1 MARIAVFEKDPLVAL
16 DIAKTLRVAGHLIL
30 GPFYDLPSTMDGGS
44 QEYDLAIVDFEFSK
58 TVQLPIET
66 PVLLLTALTDDATQS
81 SLRSVNS
88 FGLLVKPFSAQELK
102 STVDIALYRSSMEK
116 RLAESEQRY
125 RELFDFSITARCIM
139 DFDGKIDV
147 TNKAFRALFGLK
159 EGENLKSAI
168 KDDGTAETLC
178 GKIRIGKQIERI
190 ELAMVSRSGLGLH
203 VVGAFSIISLP
214 GATPSEHGIQRISA
228 EFYDETEPL
237 RLREDLQQAQKMESL
252 GRLAGG
258 IAHDF
263 NNILTAI
270 LGHAEML
277 KLEIQAGSPLAEDIG
292 GILDATDRARR
303 LTQQLLSFSRKQPFS
318 PSPCD
323 MSQIVRDSVKL
334 LKRLV
339 GENILLSVYVAED
352 ELPVFVDP
360 MQIEQVLINLVA
372 NARDALEGRNNPRIT
387 LVAERRHLEE
397 SRKLKGAELRA
408 GDYATIEVT
417 DNGIGMSS
425 EVASQAFEPYFT
437 TKLMGKGS
445 GLGLAIVASVA
456 TTLSGAVELQTAVSK
471 GTSITLW
478 IPLLDSR
485 AATLERP
492 LSGRDSLVESLKKS
506 AVTSGLRLEDSPSI
520 LVVDDDEALL
530 GFLAT
535 ALSKA
540 GADVAAAR
548 NGGEALLLTETKTF
562 DSFVIDVNLPGV
574 SGLNLYERLPSE
586 SKKHCIF
593 ITGRL
598 DGDFKLPEGAH
609 LLQKPFTPQALV
621 EAISLQLK

>member
-1 MARIAVFEKDPLVAL
+1 
-16 DIAKTLRVAGHLIL
+16 
-30 GPFYDLPSTMDGGS
+30 
-44 QEYDLAIVDFEFSK
+44 
-58 TVQLPIET
+58 
-66 PVLLLTALTDDATQS
+66 
-81 SLRSVNS
+81 
-88 FGLLVKPFSAQELK
+88 
-102 STVDIALYRSSMEK
+102 
-116 RLAESEQRY
+116 
-125 RELFDFSITARCIM
+125 
-139 DFDGKIDV
+139 
-147 TNKAFRALFGLK
+147 
-159 EGENLKSAI
+159 
-168 KDDGTAETLC
+168 
-178 GKIRIGKQIERI
+178 
-190 ELAMVSRSGLGLH
+190 
-203 VVGAFSIISLP
+203 
-214 GATPSEHGIQRISA
+214 
-228 EFYDETEPL
+228 
-237 RLREDLQQAQKMESL
+237 
-252 GRLAGG
+252 
-258 IAHDF
+258 
-263 NNILTAI
+263 
-270 LGHAEML
+270 
-277 KLEIQAGSPLAEDIG
+277 
-292 GILDATDRARR
+292 
-303 LTQQLLSFSRKQPFS
+303 
-318 PSPCD
+318 
-323 MSQIVRDSVKL
+323 
-334 LKRLV
+334 
-339 GENILLSVYVAED
+339 LSVYVAED

-417 DNGIGMSS
+417 DNGIGMSP

-456 TTLSGAVELQTAVSK
+456 TTLAGAVELQTAVSK

-485 AATLERP
+485 ADTLERP
-492 LSGRDSLVESLKKS
+492 LSASGTSAESLKKS
-506 AVTSGLRLEDSPSI
+506 AVASGLRLEDSPSI

-598 DGDFKLPEGAH
+598 DGDFRLPAGAT